1 VQSFASGLVD
11 VTRDFLRAHETAR
24 RIAERHRSGCLT
36 FGEVRRL
43 VADDEDA
50 ALFRLKERCHLLFR
64 DTDGS
69 PAASLEGLF
78 DLTVGALFH
87 EAMKFRENFYQH
99 AVYGPKIA
107 ALGRQADPEEAELF
121 DEFQKMLEA
130 TRERMDES
138 LEETGVLLGQTL
150 RQFRRLL
157 LAYRDEGRLTRYLVE
172 NRDQVEHVFG
182 EELDAILAATHA
194 SAGAG
199 YVHAAR
205 SYLASG
211 YFDRALGA
219 LAEASCRGADPS
231 EVAGLRSFAEGMN
244 AYLDGE
250 PERAVE
256 RLEAWLTAREER
268 EEMLAGALADLAWA
282 ALDRLT
288 ATGSTSAGT
297 VRHARE
303 LARRLTPFAP
313 RAAPRHREPA

>member
-1 VQSFASGLVD
+1 VELFASGLVD
-11 VTRDFLRAHETAR
+11 VTRDFLKAHEIAR
-24 RIAERHRSGCLT
+24 WIAARHRSGTLT
-36 FGEVRRL
+36 FREVRRL

-64 DTDGS
+64 DSDGG

-107 ALGRQADPEEAELF
+107 ALGREADPEEAELF
-121 DEFQKMLEA
+121 GEFEKMLEA
-130 TRERMDES
+130 TRERMGES
-138 LEETGVLLGQTL
+138 LEETQTLLAQTL

-157 LAYRDEGRLTRYLVE
+157 LAHRDNGRLTRYLVE

-182 EELDAILAATHA
+182 EELDALLEATHG

-199 YVHAAR
+199 YLHAAR

-219 LAEASCRGADPS
+219 LGEAARRGVEPDV
-231 EVAGLRSFAEGMN
+231 VAGLRAFAEGMN
-244 AYLDGE
+244 AYLEGH

-256 RLEAWLTAREER
+256 RLEGWVAAGEAVREEP
-268 EEMLAGALADLAWA
+268 LAELARA
-282 ALDRLT
+282 ALERLS
-288 ATGSTSAGT
+288 ADEAPRTSAWG
-297 VRHARE
+297 RARE
-303 LARRLTPFAP
+303 LARRL
-313 RAAPRHREPA
+313 AAPAAATVRA